1 MPEST
6 RNGHNYNKN
15 NNYKFTETTQLLNQE
30 NHNNRNIKGSRVI
43 PEMIDTEVKVKDRS
57 EVHFVYMVLRR
68 NAEEGQ
74 FDCGMELLLSMS
86 KM

>member
-1 MPEST
+1 MTVITRSQGLLTRTNILPKST

-57 EVHFVYMVLRR
+57 EVHFFIWY
-68 NAEEGQ
+68 
-74 FDCGMELLLSMS
+74 
-86 KM
+86 